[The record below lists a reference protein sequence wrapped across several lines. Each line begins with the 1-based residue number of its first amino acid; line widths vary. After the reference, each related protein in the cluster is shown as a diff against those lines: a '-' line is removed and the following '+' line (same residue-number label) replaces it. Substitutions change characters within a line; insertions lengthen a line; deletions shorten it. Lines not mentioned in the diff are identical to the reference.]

1 MTSVLTLL
9 GYYLNYNYNLIAT
22 TTKSETDKKLD
33 FCGYNYTLSIEHFC
47 EQRHIQIL

>member
-9 GYYLNYNYNLIAT
+9 GYYLNYNLIAT
-22 TTKSETDKKLD
+22 TTKSETDKKLV

-47 EQRHIQIL
+47 EQ